1 MRVAYFARVQSLE
14 EHDHANSEL
23 REQTLL
29 ELAKRDTSD
38 LDATCRAVTEAA
50 AALVGVARAS
60 VWRFV
65 GEELVCDDLF
75 LRDEARHT
83 AGQSIPLSSCPTYF
97 TNVSQSMS
105 IRAQD
110 AHTDPRTAELDAWYL
125 RPLGIGAMLDTPI
138 WKPGGVGGVLCC
150 EHVGG
155 ARSWTELEERDAAR
169 LADLVARSV
178 ERSTRRA
185 AEERSKVVLEAIPQY
200 VLVVDEHGTVIE
212 ASAMARQTLLVE
224 GGTTLAQRF
233 DTLELRNLAGELMPK
248 SEWPTERARHGE
260 IVRAEIVEVSS
271 RVTGQK
277 RWLRA
282 TSAPIKIDESVHGA
296 VVIYEEVA
304 EEIRIERVKREV
316 LSAVAHEL
324 RTPTT
329 IVKGYAQR
337 LENVPGRSTDER
349 RALLAMER
357 ASARIERLAEALVD
371 VTAISFGRVV
381 LSMEHV
387 DLAEIVLRAVHV
399 SPGSSAHVVRFTPGA
414 TPVHVF
420 VDPMRI
426 QRVFGELVENAARCS
441 PAGSPIDIELHVERG
456 RAQVLVR
463 DRGIG
468 IPASARPH
476 VFEPFFRARVGAP
489 QSVGG
494 LGIGLFLAREI
505 VVRHGG
511 TIDFESAEGVG
522 TTFTI
527 TLPLD
532 EEIS

>member
-1 MRVAYFARVQSLE
+1 MAVACFARVESVE
-14 EHDHANSEL
+14 EHVRASSEV

-38 LDATCRAVTEAA
+38 LGSTYRAVTEAA
-50 AALVGVARAS
+50 ATLVGVARAS
-60 VWRFV
+60 VWRFS
-65 GEELVCDDLF
+65 GDELVCDDLF

-97 TNVSQSMS
+97 TNVAQSMS
-105 IRAQD
+105 VRAQD

-138 WKPGGVGGVLCC
+138 WKPGGVGGILCC

-178 ERSTRRA
+178 ERSTRRE
-185 AEERSKVVLEAIPQY
+185 AEERSRVVLEAIPQY
-200 VLVVDEHGTVIE
+200 VLVVDEHGDVID

-224 GGTTLAQRF
+224 AGTSLARRF
-233 DTLELRNLAGELMPK
+233 ETLELRNLAGELLPT
-248 SEWPTERARHGE
+248 SAWPTERARRGE
-260 IVRAEIVEVSS
+260 IVHAEIVEVSS
-271 RVTGQK
+271 RITGQK

-282 TSAPIKIDESVHGA
+282 TSAPIKIGESAHGA

-337 LENVPGRSTDER
+337 LENVPGRSTDEK

-357 ASARIERLAEALVD
+357 ASERIERLAEALVD
-371 VTAISFGRVV
+371 LTAITFGRVV

-399 SPGSSAHVVRFTPGA
+399 SPGSSSHVLRFTPDVV
-414 TPVHVF
+414 PVHVF
-420 VDPMRI
+420 IDPMRM
-426 QRVFGELVENAARCS
+426 QRVFCELIENAARCS
-441 PAGSPIDIELHVERG
+441 DAGSPIDIELHVEGG
-456 RAQVLVR
+456 RAYVLVR
-463 DRGIG
+463 DHGVG
-468 IPASARPH
+468 IPTRARPH
-476 VFEPFFRARVGAP
+476 VFEPFFRAHRAP

-494 LGIGLFLAREI
+494 LGIGLFLTREI

-511 TIDFESAEGVG
+511 SIDFESTEGVG
-522 TTFTI
+522 TTFTVS
-527 TLPLD
+527 LPLD
-532 EEIS
+532 EEAR